1 MLIISLIQSSVHG
14 CGCVPTLLFDLRPY
28 CGGGSEDNDDLLHKV
43 PSLLCSTQCP
53 PTLQQATINT
63 CLHWRLLD
71 THGWVSV
78 SLLWGHCSFLL
89 GPDVY
94 KVLFL
99 PSKCLFPQSCASS
112 CGSRVRLMAT
122 SSKRAYA
129 IPRSAAPRAAAPEAG
144 HCWSVPSQ
152 ETPKHSSGQSL
163 WGLCV
168 LVWTRFVWVLW
179 AYLVGKGI
187 DSKCNF
193 TPLPSCWGFSFALAC
208 GVSFF
213 GGIQHSL
220 VNGRSA
226 VTCSF
231 GILTGECVSFYSAIL
246 KVTP

>member
-1 MLIISLIQSSVHG
+1 MHALLLSV
-14 CGCVPTLLFDLRPY
+14 
-28 CGGGSEDNDDLLHKV
+28 
-43 PSLLCSTQCP
+43 P
-53 PTLQQATINT
+53 PTLQQATADS
-63 CLHWRLLD
+63 RLCRRFWTLM
-71 THGWVSV
+71 GMSGSV
-78 SLLWGHCSFLL
+78 SCGVTALFSW
-89 GPDVY
+89 
-94 KVLFL
+94 VLVHTRF
-99 PSKCLFPQSCASS
+99 CLCPPRVFSQSCVSS
-112 CGSRVRLMAT
+112 GGSMAGLMAT

-168 LVWTRFVWVLW
+168 LVWTRFVWALW

-231 GILTGECVSFYSAIL
+231 GILAGECLSFYSAIL